1 MLGQAFDQDI
11 LHLIVAGDELVEE
24 TVADSASTPTPP
36 LSETP
41 VAPASGMERV
51 VTQAAIGPGL
61 ACGCYQQIVS
71 GASIQVAIAD
81 ERIIAVTPSSEHR

>member
-24 TVADSASTPTPP
+24 TVAHSASTPTPP

-41 VAPASGMERV
+41 VAPLPA
-51 VTQAAIGPGL
+51 
-61 ACGCYQQIVS
+61 
-71 GASIQVAIAD
+71 
-81 ERIIAVTPSSEHR
+81 